1 MATSRLRIVT
11 IALAATLALS
21 ACQSREEKA
30 EDFYRS
36 AQALLAEGK
45 TEQAE
50 LEFLNALRYM
60 PQHEGARLDYAKML
74 LDEGRVVDGYVQYL
88 RFVELY
94 PDSAPIRRT
103 LAELAVIQGT
113 WAEAERHGRE
123 ALRLDPTAP
132 ESQPIALALDYH
144 AAVRNDQGPDRD
156 RLYQQARA
164 LLAKGPDPLALRVTI
179 DYLATGPDPLRA
191 MPDIDAALAL
201 DPADYAL
208 NGLKLQLL
216 GQQGD
221 PDAIVAQLR
230 QMVSLFPDDRELP
243 VALSEYLLR
252 QGRLDEAEAL
262 QRSAAGDPAVDVA
275 GNIALIRFLQDR
287 RDAAA
292 ALAQID
298 AAERAAGDAPAAA
311 VYRGMR
317 AMIRF
322 DAGET
327 EGAEDALAAAIDALP
342 EKDGFRL
349 MLQTALARMRLAEGD
364 AEAARKTVD
373 LVLASDRTFADALR
387 LRAGLALADG
397 APQQAVVDLRSALDQ
412 DPRDVDTLL
421 LLAQAHQEDGAPELA
436 GEALSK
442 AVQASGNNPDVALQ
456 YAGFLFSQ
464 GRALPA
470 ETVLQAASEA
480 NPGNLPVM
488 TTLAKLMLRTG
499 RLDEAQTIITNMM
512 ALPDPAAMTTAREL
526 RAALLFA
533 QGSGEESLELLKQVA
548 AEAGD
553 GSQADAALI
562 ERLVAAGR
570 YDEARTAVNAAM
582 ADRPDN
588 PKFIAMSA
596 AIDLL
601 TGRSDRAEAT
611 LVALLQDRPGYAPAV
626 RLLSDQYGATGRAAQ
641 AREVIESALKADPGS
656 LELRG
661 RLALRLETDGD
672 EAGAIALYRAMLAES
687 PGNIIVMNNLANLLA
702 RSGPEALAE
711 AGKLAA
717 RLRDLPDPAVQDTV
731 GWIALQQGDTAA
743 AVMSLA
749 VAAQGL
755 PQDSQVQ
762 YHFARALEAAGRTAE
777 ALERYRSILF
787 LSASANEEVVQDTLA
802 RIDALSQ
809 AAAPATSP

>member
-1 MATSRLRIVT
+1 MERNPLATSRLRIVT
-11 IALAATLALS
+11 IALVATLALS

-45 TEQAE
+45 PEQAK
-50 LEFLNALRYM
+50 LEFLNALRYL
-60 PQHEGARLDYAKML
+60 PQHEGARLDYARL
-74 LDEGRVVDGYVQYL
+74 LADEGKDADAYVQFL
-88 RFVELY
+88 RYVEFH
-94 PDSAPIRRT
+94 PDSAPVRR
-103 LAELAVIQGT
+103 ELARMAVVKGS
-113 WAEAERHGRE
+113 WDEAERHGRE
-123 ALRLDPTAP
+123 ALRLDPAAP
-132 ESQPIALALDYH
+132 EAKAIALALDYH
-144 AAVRNDQGPDRD
+144 DAVLADQAPDRE
-156 RLYQQARA
+156 RLYQEARA
-164 LLAKGPDPLALRVTI
+164 LLAKWPDPLALRVVI
-179 DYLATGPDPLRA
+179 DYLATGPTPALA
-191 MPDIDAALAL
+191 LADIDAALAL
-201 DPADYAL
+201 DPADYPL

-216 GQQGD
+216 GQAGE

-230 QMVSLFPDDRELP
+230 RMVELFPDDRELP

-262 QRSAAGDPAVDVA
+262 QRSAAGDPATDIA
-275 GNIALIRFLQDR
+275 GNVALIRFLQDR
-287 RDAAA
+287 RDPQA

-298 AAERAAGDAPAAA
+298 VAEQAAGDTPAAD
-311 VYRGMR
+311 VYRGLR

-327 EGAEDALAAAIDALP
+327 EGAEAALSAAIDALP

-364 AEAARKTVD
+364 AEAARQTVD

-397 APQQAVVDLRSALDQ
+397 TPQQAVVDLRSALDQ
-412 DPRDVDTLL
+412 NPRDVDTLM
-421 LLAQAHQEDGAPELA
+421 LLAQAHQEDGSPELA
-436 GEALSK
+436 GEALSQ
-442 AVQASGNNPDVALQ
+442 AVAASGNNPEVALR

-512 ALPDPAAMTTAREL
+512 ALPDPTALTAAREL

-533 QGSGEESLELLKQVA
+533 QGSGEESLQLLKEIA
-548 AEAGD
+548 DETGD
-553 GSQADAALI
+553 SSQADAALI

-570 YDEARTAVNAAM
+570 YDEARMAVAA
-582 ADRPDN
+582 ALEARPDN
-588 PKFIAMSA
+588 PKFVAMSA

-611 LVALLQDRPGYAPAV
+611 LVALLAERPGYAPAV
-626 RLLSDQYGATGRAAQ
+626 RLLSDQYGATGRSVQ
-641 AREVIESALKADPGS
+641 ARAVIETALKADPAS

-661 RLALRLETDGD
+661 RLALRLEAEGD
-672 EAGAIALYRAMLAES
+672 EAGAIALYREMLEES

-702 RSGPEALAE
+702 RGGAESLVE
-711 AGKLAA
+711 AG
-717 RLRDLPDPAVQDTV
+717 RQI
-731 GWIALQQGDTAA
+731 G
-743 AVMSLA
+743 
-749 VAAQGL
+749 
-755 PQDSQVQ
+755 
-762 YHFARALEAAGRTAE
+762 RAH
-777 ALERYRSILF
+777 
-787 LSASANEEVVQDTLA
+787 V
-802 RIDALSQ
+802 
-809 AAAPATSP
+809 